1 MKMTAFGILMRSPI
15 VPIYVLVTAN
25 LVNMHS
31 GFNGFASGLSAIIMA
46 FLLLK
51 FIIEGYNSAHTQ
63 LSVWGNTGLPLV

>member
-1 MKMTAFGILMRSPI
+1 LDSRDKTVEERTGIR
-15 VPIYVLVTAN
+15 VKGREARKKK
-25 LVNMHS
+25 
-31 GFNGFASGLSAIIMA
+31 NGLASGLSAIIMA